1 MTGMTEVFPSAS
13 EQVAEELRARIFDG
27 RMGPGDRLV
36 VARIAEDLEVSTMP
50 VREALKTLE
59 RDGLAEGR
67 PGFGCRVVR
76 LSEERVR
83 GLRYL
88 RKAVE
93 CQAARL
99 CAVRATPVQ
108 IAELRALAREAD
120 AFLDEAASSAR
131 SVAAERALHL
141 RVAQIA
147 GVPELTDTLVRV
159 VNVAGLATTDDET
172 LWINTHEELVAD
184 IASGDP
190 DRAEGAMRDHLTV
203 RSEYE
208 RIQRRVQGGEET
220 VRATSSKGGA
230 LERAT

>member
-1 MTGMTEVFPSAS
+1 MTGTTEVFPSAS
-13 EQVAEELRARIFDG
+13 EQVTEALRARIFGG
-27 RMGPGDRLV
+27 RVAPGDRLV
-36 VARIAEDLEVSTMP
+36 VASIAEELEVSTMP
-50 VREALKTLE
+50 VREALKALE

-67 PGFGCRVVR
+67 PGFGYRVVR
-76 LSEERVR
+76 LSEERVE

-93 CQAARL
+93 CQTARL
-99 CAVRATPVQ
+99 CAVRATPVE
-108 IAELRALAREAD
+108 IAELQALAREAD
-120 AFLDEAASSAR
+120 AFLDDAGSSTR
-131 SVAAERALHL
+131 PVPAERTLHL

-147 GVPELTDTLVRV
+147 GVRELTDTLVRV
-159 VNVAGLATTDDET
+159 LNVVGLATSDDET

-203 RSEYE
+203 RSEYD
-208 RIQRRVQGGEET
+208 RIRWRAQGART
-220 VRATSSKGGA
+220 APAASSKGGA